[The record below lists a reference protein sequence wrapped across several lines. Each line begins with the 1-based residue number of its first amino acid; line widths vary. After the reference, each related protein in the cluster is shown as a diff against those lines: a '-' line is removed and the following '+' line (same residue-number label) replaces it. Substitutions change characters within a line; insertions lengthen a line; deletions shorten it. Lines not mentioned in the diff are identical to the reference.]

1 MKLVINTSR
10 SSGDT
15 IKHRNFTLPCFMRCL
30 WIYLLPCN
38 SQVTHSFSSTT
49 MRRGEISTQVHPLG
63 GEGKFRARS
72 EISATLFPID
82 LLQKSHSYFPASYIH
97 LGKHSLFLSVMVP
110 SELRWVLSRMLVPI
124 LSCSPQT

>member
-1 MKLVINTSR
+1 MKLAINTSQG
-10 SSGDT
+10 SGDT
-15 IKHRNFTLPCFMRCL
+15 IKHRNFTLPCFMRCH
-30 WIYLLPCN
+30 WMYLLPCN

-49 MRRGEISTQVHPLG
+49 VGRGQISTQLRPSG

-97 LGKHSLFLSVMVP
+97 LGKGSLFLSVMVS
-110 SELRWVLSRMLVPI
+110 SELRWVPSRMLVPI
-124 LSCSPQT
+124 LSCSPQI